1 MRKKALEAQHSIP
14 YKLVQ
19 SLSAPPTSDDSTTS
33 NVENRSEVRVERE
46 VQISIENDVLKKGK
60 FDCILV
66 NAAVIWQSPGK
77 LIFILEPTKAQFQQR
92 QFKLETQLKIH
103 HRGNIFLVDKITY
116 SSKPIH
122 PILNTSFLSP
132 DPTYQAPV
140 TGFDWEMAR
149 HWENPAQTPEA
160 YAAHFFNPLI
170 KKVRSRDGYVPM
182 ILDNGSR
189 TIPVTAKP
197 FDGID
202 HDIYGRRS
210 EYSIN
215 RDRPQYVLLET
226 RSYFDRHNFPV
237 EKGCVLRNDLKE
249 LDCIDVQYPFFPYHP
264 VITIK
269 SA

>member
-1 MRKKALEAQHSIP
+1 MRKKALEATHSIP
-14 YKLVQ
+14 YKLIQ
-19 SLSAPPTSDDSTTS
+19 SLSTPLSSDQSSTEDGKYKT
-33 NVENRSEVRVERE
+33 RVERE
-46 VQISIENDVLKKGK
+46 VQISLENDILKKGRN
-60 FDCILV
+60 DSILV

-92 QFKLETQLKIH
+92 QFKLETRLEVH
-103 HRGNIFLVDKITY
+103 HKGNIFLVEKISY

-122 PILNTSFLSP
+122 PILYTSFLSP
-132 DPTYQAPV
+132 DPTYQTPV

-149 HWENPAQTPEA
+149 HWEKPAWTPDE

-170 KKVRSRDGYVPM
+170 KKVRCRDGYVPM

-197 FDGID
+197 FDGFVGKRD
-202 HDIYGRRS
+202 DGRK
-210 EYSIN
+210 YSVN
-215 RDRPQYVLLET
+215 SDKPQYVLLET

-237 EKGCVLRNDLKE
+237 EKGCILRSDLEE

>member
-1 MRKKALEAQHSIP
+1 MRKKALEATHSIP
-14 YKLVQ
+14 YKLIQ
-19 SLSAPPTSDDSTTS
+19 SLSTPLSSDQSSTEDGKYKT
-33 NVENRSEVRVERE
+33 RVERE
-46 VQISIENDVLKKGK
+46 VQISLENDILKKGRN
-60 FDCILV
+60 DSILV

-92 QFKLETQLKIH
+92 QFKLETRLEVH
-103 HRGNIFLVDKITY
+103 HKGNIFLVEKISY

-122 PILNTSFLSP
+122 PILYTSFLSP
-132 DPTYQAPV
+132 DPTYQTPV

-149 HWENPAQTPEA
+149 HWEKPAWTPDE

-182 ILDNGSR
+182 ILDNGNR

-197 FDGID
+197 FDG
-202 HDIYGRRS
+202 YVGK
-210 EYSIN
+210 
-215 RDRPQYVLLET
+215 RDSDRMYRVNSNKPQYVLLET

-237 EKGCVLRNDLKE
+237 EKGCVLRSDLEE

>member
-1 MRKKALEAQHSIP
+1 MRKKALEAQHGIP
-14 YKLVQ
+14 YKLIQ
-19 SLSAPPTSDDSTTS
+19 SLSTPLSSDQSSTEGGKYKT
-33 NVENRSEVRVERE
+33 RVERE
-46 VQISIENDVLKKGK
+46 VQISLENDILKKGRN
-60 FDCILV
+60 DSILV

-92 QFKLETQLKIH
+92 QFKLETELKVH
-103 HRGNIFLVDKITY
+103 HKGNLFLVDEIAY

-122 PILNTSFLSP
+122 PILYTSFLSP
-132 DPTYQAPV
+132 DPTYQTPV

-149 HWENPAQTPEA
+149 HWKKPAWTPDE

-170 KKVRSRDGYVPM
+170 KKVRCRDGYVPM
-182 ILDNGSR
+182 ILDNGNR

-197 FDGID
+197 FDGVD
-202 HDIYGRRS
+202 YDIFGHQS

-215 RDRPQYVLLET
+215 SERPQYVLLET
-226 RSYFDRHNFPV
+226 RSYFDRHNFSV
-237 EKGCVLRNDLKE
+237 EKGCVLRDDLKDLE
-249 LDCIDVQYPFFPYHP
+249 CDDVIYPFFPYHP

>member
-1 MRKKALEAQHSIP
+1 M
-14 YKLVQ
+14 
-19 SLSAPPTSDDSTTS
+19 
-33 NVENRSEVRVERE
+33 
-46 VQISIENDVLKKGK
+46 QISIENDILKKGRN
-60 FDCILV
+60 DSILV

-92 QFKLETQLKIH
+92 QFKLETKLKIH
-103 HRGNIFLVDKITY
+103 RKGNIFLVDKITY

-122 PILNTSFLSP
+122 PILYTSFLSP
-132 DPTYQAPV
+132 DPTYQTPV

-149 HWENPAQTPEA
+149 HWEKPAWTPDE

-170 KKVRSRDGYVPM
+170 KKVRCRDGYVPM

-189 TIPVTAKP
+189 TIPVTAEP
-197 FDGID
+197 FDGFVGKRD
-202 HDIYGRRS
+202 DGRK
-210 EYSIN
+210 YSVN
-215 RDRPQYVLLET
+215 SDKPQYVLLET

-237 EKGCVLRNDLKE
+237 EKGCVLRSDLEE